1 MFTHAPRI
9 RPLRLALATALI
21 AGSLSGSAMAAEGAD
36 STDLTCRKAGGT
48 PQDLTVRKA
57 GSDPRE
63 SMTTAPTGGEQ
74 SIIAIL

>member
-21 AGSLSGSAMAAEGAD
+21 AGTLSGSALAADDMSSA
-36 STDLTCRKAGGT
+36 DLTCRKAGGSET
-48 PQDLTVRKA
+48 YVRKA
-57 GSDPRE
+57 GGTQENLAAADMP
-63 SMTTAPTGGEQ
+63 GGEQ